1 MRYRPMDD
9 HQKRRLTE
17 KMDILRAVQ
26 MFREQGMEEA
36 DMLSEL
42 LNLFYVDLDEYHEIT
57 RAA

>member
-26 MFREQGMEEA
+26 TFQEQGMDEA
-36 DMLSEL
+36 EMLSEL

>member
-17 KMDILRAVQ
+17 KMEILRAVQ
-26 MFREQGMEEA
+26 MFQEQGMDEA
-36 DMLSEL
+36 EMLSEL